1 MMLQILKNWTMPIAM
16 SVGAFVYFIFAKI
29 QLLEPL
35 KPFVNESVSLLTPT
49 LIFVMLFLTFCK
61 VSPRELRPCRW
72 HIWLIIFQVVTCLAL
87 AFFLLFG
94 PSSVN
99 KVAFEAAMVCLICPT
114 ATAAAVIT
122 SKLGGNAS
130 SLTTYT
136 ILSNIVTAIIV
147 PIIFPMVE
155 PHEGMAFWSSFW
167 LILGKV
173 FPLLIAPFIAAML
186 VRRFLPKL
194 KERITACHD
203 LAFYLWSIALAI
215 VVGQTIRSIVHSQAS
230 IPTLLCIG
238 GASLA
243 TCIMQF
249 GFGKYIG
256 GRYNDRISGGQA
268 LGQKNTV
275 FAIWM
280 AYTYL
285 TPLSSLGPGSYVLW
299 QNLFNSWQLWRKRVK
314 EEKANK

>member
-1 MMLQILKNWTMPIAM
+1 MLQILKNWTMPIAM
-16 SVGAFVYFIFAKI
+16 SIGAFVYFIFAKI
-29 QLLEPL
+29 QFLAPL
-35 KPFVNESVSLLTPT
+35 KPFINGLIGLLTPT

-61 VSPRELRPCRW
+61 VSPRELRISRW
-72 HIWLIIFQVVTCLAL
+72 HLWLCLFQVTTCLGLAL
-87 AFFLLFG
+87 YLLCFPLSPG
-94 PSSVN
+94 
-99 KVAFEAAMVCLICPT
+99 KVMTEAAMACLICPT

-122 SKLGGNAS
+122 AKLGGNAS

-147 PIIFPMVE
+147 PIVFPMIE
-155 PHEGMAFWSSFW
+155 PHEGMNFWSSFW
-167 LILGKV
+167 LISGKV
-173 FPLLIAPFIAAML
+173 FPLLIAPFITAML

-215 VVGQTIRSIVHSQAS
+215 VVGQTIRSIVHSQADTS
-230 IPTLLCIG
+230 TLLCIG
-238 GASLA
+238 GASLI
-243 TCIMQF
+243 TCILQF
-249 GFGKYIG
+249 GFGKAIG
-256 GRYNDRISGGQA
+256 GRYADRISGGQA

-299 QNLFNSWQLWRKRVK
+299 QNLFNSWQLWRKRMK
-314 EEKANK
+314 EEKTNK